1 MKPYQSSLSGLLALR
16 TTNSFSQYQQDFRPP
31 PPIFAS
37 TFVSDAAGVPY
48 FNKFSGNEG
57 VGGIG
62 MDYNGELISAYQL
75 FWEEKFVTSQDR
87 KMQTWAL
94 KQLA

>member
-1 MKPYQSSLSGLLALR
+1 
-16 TTNSFSQYQQDFRPP
+16 
-31 PPIFAS
+31 
-37 TFVSDAAGVPY
+37 
-48 FNKFSGNEG
+48 
-57 VGGIG
+57 